1 VELCDVVCDCR
12 SGGVRRLEG
21 EVGGVV
27 CSFERVTLLELCP
40 VLLMSVPSTS
50 KLISVDI
57 ATDFGNLLDL

>member
-12 SGGVRRLEG
+12 RGGVRRLEG